1 MKHAIG
7 IARKCDPIGRIVI
20 PVEYR
25 HVLKLDCGESVEVFT
40 EEETIILKKYAP
52 PLRSM
57 RGGTKNRD
65 LSRRTHLLQM
75 YTGAKGTGAS
85 SCGKSMIVAHGS

>member
-7 IARKCDPIGRIVI
+7 IVRKSDPLGRIVI

-52 PLRSM
+52 HCVL
-57 RGGTKNRD
+57 
-65 LSRRTHLLQM
+65 
-75 YTGAKGTGAS
+75 
-85 SCGKSMIVAHGS
+85 CGEARKTVTYHGELICSKCIQELKELAQAPAAEA

>member
-1 MKHAIG
+1 MKTSIG
-7 IARKCDPIGRIVI
+7 IVRKSDPIGRIVI

-52 PLRSM
+52 HCVL
-57 RGGTKNRD
+57 
-65 LSRRTHLLQM
+65 
-75 YTGAKGTGAS
+75 
-85 SCGKSMIVAHGS
+85 CGEARKTVTYHGELICSKCIQELKELVQAPAANA